1 MNQYEEFISNIIEY
15 IVEHYN
21 IPEYKAQQIVEEIT
35 ANSLFHDHPDMV
47 MHDGVECWAYIIFK
61 TYNKDM
67 SRKLVKQFL
76 YDTGR
81 TDYEVCYEIQ
91 DFRNY
96 FEHFGE
102 NNLKLFI
109 SRLIRDN
116 FLEEDDLK
124 AGYSF
129 EDALEFI
136 DWFCKILE
144 GVEIK

>member
-1 MNQYEEFISNIIEY
+1 MNRFEEFISNIIEY
-15 IVEHYN
+15 IVEYYN
-21 IPEYKAQQIVEEIT
+21 IPEYKAKQIVEET
-35 ANSLFHDHPDMV
+35 TTNPLFHDHADMV

-61 TYNKDM
+61 TYNKTM

-81 TDYEVCYEIQ
+81 TDSEVRYEIQ

-102 NNLKLFI
+102 NNFRVFI
-109 SRLIRDN
+109 SRLIREN
-116 FLEEDDLK
+116 FLTEDALK
-124 AGYSF
+124 DGYGF

-136 DWFCKILE
+136 DWFYKILE
-144 GVEIK
+144 GIEIE

>member
-35 ANSLFHDHPDMV
+35 ENSLFHDHADMV

-61 TYNKDM
+61 TYNKTM

-116 FLEEDDLK
+116 FLEEDNLK

>member
-1 MNQYEEFISNIIEY
+1 MNRFEEFISNIIEY
-15 IVEHYN
+15 IVKHYN

-35 ANSLFHDHPDMV
+35 ANDLFHNHPDMV

-61 TYNKDM
+61 TYNKTM

-102 NNLKLFI
+102 DNLKLLI
-109 SRLIRDN
+109 SRLIREY
-116 FLEEDDLK
+116 FLEEDALK

-129 EDALEFI
+129 EDALKFI
-136 DWFCKILE
+136 DWFYKILE
-144 GVEIK
+144 GVKIE

>member
-35 ANSLFHDHPDMV
+35 ANSLFHNHADMV

-61 TYNKDM
+61 TYNKTM

-76 YDTGR
+76 HDTER
-81 TDYEVCYEIQ
+81 TDYEVRYEIQ

-102 NNLKLFI
+102 NNFRVFI
-109 SRLIRDN
+109 SRLIREN
-116 FLEEDDLK
+116 FLTEDALK
-124 AGYSF
+124 DGYGF

-136 DWFCKILE
+136 DWFYKILE
-144 GVEIK
+144 GIEIE